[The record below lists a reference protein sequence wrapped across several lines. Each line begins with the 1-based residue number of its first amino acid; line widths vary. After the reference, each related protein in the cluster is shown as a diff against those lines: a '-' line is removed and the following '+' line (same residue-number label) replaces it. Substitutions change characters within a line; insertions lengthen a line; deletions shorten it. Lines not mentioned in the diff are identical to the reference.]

1 MAKRKRGQKEALE
14 GASGGIMLIG
24 IGVLFLVDEID
35 FWPWILVVIGLAS
48 LPGSVARKGFW
59 AGIQGFV
66 WMVGL
71 ALLFATDTFWP
82 GILIL
87 IGVSILAGAVVRPPM
102 LEDKPKRGLPPEGDD
117 YESDE

>member
-1 MAKRKRGQKEALE
+1 MEKRKRGQKEALE

-24 IGVLFLVDEID
+24 IGVLFLLDA
-35 FWPWILVVIGLAS
+35 FWPGILVVIGLAS

-59 AGIQGFV
+59 AGIQSFV
-66 WMVGL
+66 WLAGL
-71 ALLFATDTFWP
+71 AVLFATDTFWP

-102 LEDKPKRGLPPEGDD
+102 LEEKPKRGLPPEEDD
-117 YESDE
+117 YESDD